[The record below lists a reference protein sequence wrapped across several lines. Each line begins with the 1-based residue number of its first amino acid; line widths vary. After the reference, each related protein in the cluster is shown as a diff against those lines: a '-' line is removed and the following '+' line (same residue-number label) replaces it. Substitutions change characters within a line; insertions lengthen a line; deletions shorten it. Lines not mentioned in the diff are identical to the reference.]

1 METPINLPDDYR
13 EFLELCIAHKVKFLI
28 VGGYAVA
35 AHGYVRYTRDIDIL
49 ISNEE
54 KNAKKVSAVLQEFG
68 FGSLGITKED
78 LMNDDLILQLGYPP
92 LRIDLITSI
101 TGHVNFDK
109 LYDNHDSL
117 PFGENMK
124 LPVINRVDLIENK
137 KKSGRPRDLADADEL
152 EKE

>member
-117 PFGENMK
+117 LFGENMK